1 MLDDFNKAP
10 AVHTKPVDY
19 IDALCV
25 SEIDHFL
32 YNFFSS
38 IIENAFD
45 IRGPVMSNKQ
55 SENIKG
61 VIPRFFLKV
70 KNVFVILEGLIIDRH
85 IRPVL
90 RRNRLVFNVIYPY
103 SHCDSMIKLRLSQ
116 FDSLQQPLL
125 YLLKLFIYYLS
136 FFDNV
141 VIFYSTLFLPGLLK
155 KYNTS

>member
-1 MLDDFNKAP
+1 MLDDFIKAP
-10 AVHTKPVDY
+10 AIHTKPVDY

-25 SEIDHFL
+25 SEIDHFFHD
-32 YNFFSS
+32 FFSS
-38 IIENAFD
+38 IPEDAFD

-70 KNVFVILEGLIIDRH
+70 KNVFVVLEGLIIDRH

-116 FDSLQQPLL
+116 FDSLQQPMLSFD
-125 YLLKLFIYYLS
+125 YTLFLYYLS

-141 VIFYSTLFLPGLLK
+141 VIFYSILLFSGLLK
-155 KYNTS
+155 KI